1 MSTSARRQPTA
12 PQPQVYSPQELGEA
26 ALRGFF
32 MLADAWGLNTA
43 EQITLLGGPSRSAF
57 FAWKKAP
64 AVAISGDTMERI
76 SYLLGIW
83 KALRILIPD
92 DRQAL
97 AWVKKPNLHPMFGGN
112 PPLERMLRG
121 RLLDLA
127 DVRRMLDGR
136 RGGW

>member
-1 MSTSARRQPTA
+1 MLATSPDPRPGPAKA
-12 PQPQVYSPQELGEA
+12 FSPAELGEA

-32 MLADAWGLNTA
+32 MVAEAWGLNTA
-43 EQITLLGGPSRSAF
+43 EQLILLGGPSRSAF

-64 AVAISGDTMERI
+64 AVALSKDTMERV

-97 AWVKKPNLHPMFGGN
+97 AWVKKPNLNPLFDGK
-112 PPLERMLRG
+112 PPLERMLQG
-121 RLLDLA
+121 RILDLA
-127 DVRRMLDGR
+127 DVRRMLDAR
-136 RGGW
+136 RGVW